1 MSNDELHRLVDS
13 LALDEALEQIADEI
27 RLLFDHISED
37 ERISYLTRLI
47 GDTSSKGNSNL
58 AHL

>member
-47 GDTSSKGNSNL
+47 GDASSKGNSNL